1 MFHSRDLR
9 VSFKRFLALA
19 SYVQL
24 VCSGGTAVGRGS
36 GGQWCHPATRAG
48 LHTGPQT
55 CSCSC
60 QRQGCLPLPV
70 LATAEVRCCTSPLPG
85 LARVPGGLLDL
96 GEKGEEEEKEGKG
109 VGGVERGSQE

>member
-96 GEKGEEEEKEGKG
+96 GEKGEEEEKEGKE